1 MSAPEI
7 STAAV
12 TETPAAVEN
21 SIVITAYGTP
31 VTQGSIRSLGAGR
44 PSVHSNAKRLKP
56 WRVTVKEA
64 ALDAL
69 PSRDVDAHW
78 LSRGPCLVCAVPGVD
93 ARHRVMDAVVDAVRA
108 GDDAE
113 SVAENYGVTTRAV
126 EVAVAAA
133 TWPLTG
139 PVAAGLVF
147 CFARPSGHYGTGRN
161 SGQVRPGAPSW
172 PANKGSG
179 DIEKLVRAVFDALT
193 DAAVWRDDSQV
204 VIQWARKAWVGDVLD
219 RPGVRI
225 EVRTVDRG

>member
-1 MSAPEI
+1 M
-7 STAAV
+7 TAVDRAL
-12 TETPAAVEN
+12 
-21 SIVITAYGTP
+21 VITAFGVP

-69 PSRDVDAHW
+69 PDRDVDAHW
-78 LSRGPCLVCAVPGVD
+78 PLRGQCGVCGVPGLD
-93 ARHRVMDAVVDAVRA
+93 ARHRGIDAVVEQVRA
-108 GDDAE
+108 GGDPED
-113 SVAENYGVTTRAV
+113 VAEDFRRTVKAV
-126 EVAVAAA
+126 EVAVNAA

-139 PVAAGLVF
+139 PVSADLLF
-147 CFARPSGHYGTGRN
+147 CFARPASHYGTGRN
-161 SGQVRPGAPSW
+161 SGQLRPSAPRY

-179 DIEKLVRAVFDALT
+179 DIEKLVRACFDALT

-204 VIQWARKAWVGDVLD
+204 VKQQAEKVWVGDQDALD

-225 EVRTVDRG
+225 EIRPVTL